1 MLYFK
6 VNLGHL
12 MHTTPDV
19 ELISFLRA
27 ATASG
32 QPREATYGTLLQHG
46 WSIDA
51 IQAGE
56 RKLKAEAHAAET
68 PARAIHVILTVAA
81 LLVAAGIFSFIAAN
95 WDDMSRPVKVGVI
108 LVTMVL
114 AYVVSEIMLQNGYRK
129 TSGAFLLLGALIYG
143 AGIFLVAQ
151 TFHIRAHW
159 PDGFL
164 LWMLGVAA
172 MAAVRGAYGLHMLAL
187 LLGFV
192 GAVAYPAKLIGPWIS
207 RDVYLHTSTWLLAI
221 TLLTC
226 AGVAVWLRWK
236 VPHEVRERY

>member
-1 MLYFK
+1 
-6 VNLGHL
+6 
-12 MHTTPDV
+12 MHTTPNA
-19 ELISFLRA
+19 ELIAFLRA
-27 ATASG
+27 AAANG
-32 QPREATYGTLLQHG
+32 QPQETMYTALLQHG
-46 WSIDA
+46 WSIAA

-68 PARAIHVILTVAA
+68 PARAIHIILTVAT
-81 LLVAAGIFSFIAAN
+81 LLVGAGIFSFIAAN
-95 WDDMSRPVKVGVI
+95 WQDMPRPVKVGVI

-114 AYVVSEIMLQNGYRK
+114 AYAVSEIMLRNGYRK

-164 LWMLGVAA
+164 LWMLGVLA

-192 GAVAYPAKLIGPWIS
+192 GTVAYPAKLIDPWIS
-207 RDVYLHTSTWLLAI
+207 RDVYLHTSTWLLVV
-221 TLLTC
+221 TLLSC

-236 VPHEVRERY
+236 VPHDVRAHY